1 MTQYKR
7 KIEYIT
13 HYKEHEN
20 RTSDDKNE
28 EHKRNRK
35 RHIDRSTI
43 LASKRHTHQIITDRD
58 T

>member
-28 EHKRNRK
+28 EHKKGTERK
-35 RHIDRSTI
+35 T
-43 LASKRHTHQIITDRD
+43 
-58 T
+58 